1 MLWVCREC
9 CGCVVN
15 VVGVS
20 YGEYIRVCCS
30 NLQGQLSLNNQV
42 INLVGGAKIATL
54 WICRYVGWS
63 EKNVNLNRDKR

>member
-30 NLQGQLSLNNQV
+30 NLQGRLSLNNQV
-42 INLVGGAKIATL
+42 INLVGGAKIDTL
-54 WICRYVGWS
+54 LICRL
-63 EKNVNLNRDKR
+63 E

>member
-1 MLWVCREC
+1 MFWVCRES

-20 YGEYIRVCCS
+20 YGEYIRVCS
-30 NLQGQLSLNNQV
+30 NLQGRLSLNNQV

-54 WICRYVGWS
+54 LIC
-63 EKNVNLNRDKR
+63 